1 MRIGVIGAG
10 AVGGAIAALL
20 ATGGHDVTVTA
31 RGEHLAAIRNGGIR
45 LRGAWGEHDAAVTA
59 GELLSGSPELV
70 FVATKAQDAAAALRA
85 NRAAIGAAPV
95 VVVQNGLGGV
105 ETARSAL
112 AGPGGVDAGGSAN
125 PVVGALAMFAASYL
139 SPGEVTITTANPTFV
154 GGDDDAATRIVE
166 RVLGAV
172 MPVKHVDDFESAQ
185 WTKLVI
191 NQINALPAVTGLS
204 AQEVIAHR
212 GLRLV
217 LTRSMRES
225 VRVAAASGVRFATLG
240 GLSAGMLAAFSR
252 APLWAAQALPRLMAR
267 RMGSTPNPGS
277 TLQSIRRGQPS
288 EIDYLNG
295 AVVAAGE
302 KAGVATPVN
311 ALIVRLVH
319 EVESSKAFVV
329 PEVVIA
335 RVATATHD
343 EPAA

>member
-20 ATGGHDVTVTA
+20 AAAGHDVSVTA
-31 RGEHLAAIRNGGIR
+31 RGDQLAAIRGGGIR
-45 LRGAWGEHDAAVTA
+45 LRGAWGDHDARVAA
-59 GELLSGSPELV
+59 GELLDGSADLV
-70 FVATKAQDAAAALRA
+70 FVTTKAQDAAAALTA
-85 NRAAIGAAPV
+85 NRAAIGGSPV

-105 ETARSAL
+105 ETARSVL
-112 AGPGGVDAGGSAN
+112 GGN

-154 GGDDDAATRIVE
+154 GGADADATALVE

-172 MPVKHVDDFESAQ
+172 MPVKRVDDFAAAQ

-204 AQEVIAHR
+204 VQEVIAHR

-225 VRVAAASGVRFATLG
+225 VRVAAASGVRFVALG
-240 GLSAGMLAAFSR
+240 GLSAPILAAFAR
-252 APLWAAQALPRLMAR
+252 APLWAAQTLPRVMAR

-295 AVVAAGE
+295 AVVTAGE
-302 KAGVATPVN
+302 SVGVATPIN

-319 EVESSKAFVV
+319 EVESSKAFIV

-343 EPAA
+343 EPAK

>member
-20 ATGGHDVTVTA
+20 AAAGHDVTVTA
-31 RGEHLAAIRNGGIR
+31 RGEHLSAIQHGGIR
-45 LRGAWGEHDAAVTA
+45 LRGAWGDHDARVTA
-59 GELLSGSPELV
+59 GESLAGSDELV
-70 FVATKAQDAAAALRA
+70 VVATKAQDAAAALTA
-85 NRAAIGAAPV
+85 NRASIGAAPV

-105 ETARSAL
+105 ETARAAL
-112 AGPGGVDAGGSAN
+112 GRSGN

-139 SPGEVTITTANPTFV
+139 SPGEVTITTPNPTFV
-154 GGDDDAATRIVE
+154 GGDDAEAVRLVE

-172 MPVKHVDDFESAQ
+172 MPVRRVDDFRSAQ

-212 GLRLV
+212 GLRRV

-225 VRVAAASGVRFATLG
+225 VRVAAASGVHFVALG
-240 GLSAGMLAAFSR
+240 GLSAPVLSAFAR

-267 RMGSTPNPGS
+267 RMGTTPNPGS

-288 EIDYLNG
+288 EIDFLNG
-295 AVVAAGE
+295 AVVAEGE
-302 KAGVATPVN
+302 KAGVPTPIN

-319 EVESSKAFVV
+319 EVESSKAFIV

-343 EPAA
+343 EPTA

>member
-1 MRIGVIGAG
+1 MRIAVIGAG

-20 ATGGHDVTVTA
+20 ATAGHDVSVTA
-31 RGEHLAAIRNGGIR
+31 RGDHLDAIVRGGIR
-45 LRGAWGEHDAAVTA
+45 LRGAWGDHDAAVTA
-59 GELLSGSPELV
+59 GELLAGSYELV
-70 FVATKAQDAAAALRA
+70 FVATKAQDAAAALTA

-95 VVVQNGLGGV
+95 VVVQNGLDGV

-112 AGPGGVDAGGSAN
+112 GGSGAT
-125 PVVGALAMFAASYL
+125 VVGALAMFAASYL
-139 SPGEVTITTANPTFV
+139 SPGEVTITTPNPTFV
-154 GGDDDAATRIVE
+154 GGDDAEATRLVE

-172 MPVKHVDDFESAQ
+172 MPVRRVDDFRSAQ

-204 AQEVIAHR
+204 AQDVSAHR

-225 VRVAAASGVRFATLG
+225 VRVAAASGVHFVALG
-240 GLSAGMLAAFSR
+240 GLSAPMLAAFSR

-302 KAGVATPVN
+302 KAGVATPIN

-319 EVESSKAFVV
+319 EVESSKAFIVH
-329 PEVVIA
+329 EVVIA

>member
-20 ATGGHDVTVTA
+20 ASAGHDVEVTA
-31 RGEHLAAIRNGGIR
+31 RGEHLAAITRGGIR
-45 LRGAWGEHDAAVTA
+45 LRGAWGEHNPRLTA
-59 GELLSGSPELV
+59 GELLSGPAELV
-70 FVATKAQDAAAALRA
+70 FVTTKAQDAAAALDA
-85 NRAAIGAAPV
+85 NRAAIGDAPV

-112 AGPGGVDAGGSAN
+112 PAN

-139 SPGEVTITTANPTFV
+139 SPGEVTVTTASPTFV
-154 GGDDDAATRIVE
+154 GGDDAVATALVE

-172 MPVKHVDDFESAQ
+172 MPVKHVGDFASAQ

-191 NQINALPAVTGLS
+191 NQLNALPAVTGLS
-204 AQEVIAHR
+204 VQEVAAHR

-225 VRVAAASGVRFATLG
+225 VRVAAASGVRFVTLG
-240 GLSAGMLAAFSR
+240 GLSAPVLAAFSR
-252 APLWAAQALPRLMAR
+252 APLWAAQALPRTMAR

-302 KAGVATPVN
+302 SVGVATPIN

-319 EVESSKAFVV
+319 EVESSKAFIV

-335 RVATATHD
+335 RVATATHY
-343 EPAA
+343 EPTK

>member
-1 MRIGVIGAG
+1 MRIAVIGAG
-10 AVGGAIAALL
+10 AVGGAMAALL
-20 ATGGHDVTVTA
+20 ASAGHDVAVTA
-31 RGEHLAAIRNGGIR
+31 RGEQLAAIAEGGIR
-45 LRGAWGEHDAAVTA
+45 LRGAWGEHDARVTA
-59 GELLSGSPELV
+59 SETLSPGPELV
-70 FVATKAQDAAAALRA
+70 FLTTKAQDAASALEA
-85 NRAAIGAAPV
+85 NRAAIAAAPV

-105 ETARSAL
+105 EAVRSAL
-112 AGPGGVDAGGSAN
+112 PGT

-139 SPGEVTITTANPTFV
+139 SPGTVTITTANPTFV
-154 GGDDDAATRIVE
+154 GGDAEAVALVE

-172 MPVKHVDDFESAQ
+172 MPVRRIADFPAAQ

-204 AQEVIAHR
+204 VQQVIAHR

-225 VRVAAASGVRFATLG
+225 VRVARADGVRFVALG
-240 GLSAGMLAAFSR
+240 GLNGAMLAAFSR
-252 APLWAAQALPRLMAR
+252 APLWAAQALPRLMAK

-302 KAGVATPVN
+302 RVGVPTPVN

-319 EVESSKAFVV
+319 EVESSKAFIV
-329 PEVVIA
+329 PEVVVA

-343 EPAA
+343 ESGD